1 MNPAR
6 PLPGTVICKLAD
18 LPVSGAKGFVW
29 RLTTAI
35 FQGFIVRDGEI
46 LHGYVDRCPHAGW
59 PMSVLPDRYLT
70 KDGSYVLCSSHGALF
85 EKDTG
90 ECIAGPC
97 VGDRLEAWP
106 VEVVGDE
113 VVAG

>member
-6 PLPGTVICKLAD
+6 PAPGTVICKLAD
-18 LPVSGAKGFVW
+18 LPAAGAKGFVW

-35 FQGFIVRDGEI
+35 FQGFIVREGDV

-70 KDGSYVLCSSHGALF
+70 RDGQFVLCSSHGALF

-90 ECIAGPC
+90 KRVSGPC

-106 VEVVGDE
+106 VEVVGGE
-113 VVAG
+113 VRAA

>member
-1 MNPAR
+1 VNPAR
-6 PLPGTVICKLAD
+6 PVPGTVICKLDD
-18 LPVSGAKGFVW
+18 LPVHGAKGFVW

-35 FQGFIVRDGEI
+35 FQGFIVRDDDV

-70 KDGSYVLCSSHGALF
+70 KDGSFVLCSSHGALF

-90 ECIAGPC
+90 KCIAGPC
-97 VGDRLEAWP
+97 IGDRLEAWP
-106 VEVVGDE
+106 VEVHGDE
-113 VVAG
+113 VRAA